1 MADDTSRTL
10 QRTGLPNPDAYK
22 RAQKKFKTW
31 DTAAITEYEKL
42 KSVNARESLTASKH
56 PEKHALYY
64 HLCELRSRRAYVVVF
79 SIFVFVFR

>member
-10 QRTGLPNPDAYK
+10 RRSGLPNPDYYK
-22 RAQKKFKTW
+22 KAQKKFKHW
-31 DTAAITEYEKL
+31 DTSAITEYDKL

-56 PEKHALYY
+56 PEKHAVYY

>member
-1 MADDTSRTL
+1 MADDTQRTL
-10 QRTGLPNPDAYK
+10 RRTGLLNPDAYR
-22 RAQKKFKTW
+22 RAQKKFKSW
-31 DTAAITEYEKL
+31 DAAAKTEYDKL
-42 KSVNARESLTASKH
+42 KSVNAREPLTASKH

>member
-10 QRTGLPNPDAYK
+10 RRTVLPYPDAYK

-56 PEKHALYY
+56 PEKHAVYY

>member
-10 QRTGLPNPDAYK
+10 QRTGLPNPESYKKAQRKFRSWDA
-22 RAQKKFKTW
+22 
-31 DTAAITEYEKL
+31 AAKTEYDKL
-42 KSVNARESLTASKH
+42 KSVNAREPLTASKH
-56 PEKHALYY
+56 PEKHAVYY